1 MSDVVVDGSAQGHL
15 SRAGRRLQRAVLALV
30 SAASAL
36 PVLDELAHLGLVCLT
51 CFDPATLLDSVTA
64 CDADAVIVHASFAGE
79 ELPQLVSR
87 VRGMS
92 VRTVVVF
99 GTRANGQQQVGEAD
113 VLLAS
118 EQPSYTELA
127 PWLSPRPAWEALER
141 STWGPLLL
149 DRRSRR
155 GFWMA
160 REINLTCQQ
169 FRLLW
174 QLCQAAGAVVT
185 MRELADAVYDGRVG
199 DDRMRIMGHVR
210 RIRRLLE
217 VDPAHPAFLLTVRG
231 EGFRLA
237 GQDEL
242 TRPPLHAVRA

>member
-1 MSDVVVDGSAQGHL
+1 MSDVIARGQAQGHL
-15 SRAGRRLQRAVLALV
+15 FRAGRRLQRAVLALV
-30 SAASAL
+30 SAASAV
-36 PVLDELAHLGLVCLT
+36 PMLDELAHLGLVCLT

-64 CDADAVIVHASFAGE
+64 CDADAVIVHARFAGE
-79 ELPQLVSR
+79 QLPHLVSR

-92 VRTVVVF
+92 VQTVVVF
-99 GTRANGQQQVGEAD
+99 GAAGNEQQQVREAD

-118 EQPSYTELA
+118 ELPSYTELA
-127 PWLSPRPAWEALER
+127 PWLGRQSAREVLER

-155 GFWMA
+155 GFWMG

-217 VDPAHPAFLLTVRG
+217 PDPAHPAFLLTVRG
-231 EGFRLA
+231 EGLRLA

-242 TRPPLHAVRA
+242 ARPQRHALRA